1 MTTTPVAEFDAVV
14 SGDIY
19 VLAPKSDTGFQPV
32 TKDKESYRQDACC
45 TIQQGFCE
53 FAQIRVVQA
62 AASGILPM
70 SSAAFSITGETP
82 VPRPHR
88 FAA

>member
-1 MTTTPVAEFDAVV
+1 MITTPVAEFDAVV

-45 TIQQGFCE
+45 TIQQGQVDPKQGPYSKMIHI
-53 FAQIRVVQA
+53 AQ
-62 AASGILPM
+62 
-70 SSAAFSITGETP
+70 TT
-82 VPRPHR
+82 
-88 FAA
+88 